1 MVYKKIKNQIMKMSK
16 SILLF
21 SLSAISVCCSYAQ
34 TADEIVNKWTTAM
47 GGQEKLAS
55 IQSIYSEN
63 DLDIMNNTA
72 PAKIYVLNGKGFKS
86 ETDFSGQKI
95 IDCYTVNS
103 GWNINPLAGQPTAAK
118 MPESQVKPGQ
128 LRLEAAGVLFN
139 YAAKGSKLELLGKE
153 EVNGKPAYKINVTTA
168 SGVKDILYLD
178 VNTFYILKESTMM
191 SANGQEFEISTSFS
205 DYRKTEN
212 GFIMPYSSIFSL
224 PGLSVA
230 TTSKKI
236 EVNKTIDP
244 VIFDMPAN

>member
-1 MVYKKIKNQIMKMSK
+1 MKMSK

-21 SLSAISVCCSYAQ
+21 SLSATSVFCSYAQ

-47 GGQEKLAS
+47 GGHEKLAS

-103 GWNINPLAGQPTAAK
+103 GWNINPLAGQPAAAK

-178 VNTFYILKESTMM
+178 VNTFYILLS
-191 SANGQEFEISTSFS
+191 N
-205 DYRKTEN
+205 N
-212 GFIMPYSSIFSL
+212 LIF
-224 PGLSVA
+224 PGRPQKRLAVLTNVA
-230 TTSKKI
+230 FPKLG
-236 EVNKTIDP
+236 EVR
-244 VIFDMPAN
+244 FDNE